1 MADQIVFLP
10 DAGGRAG
17 FWKPVAEAIGL
28 PLKQVFLGWPGFGD
42 TPPDPSVSKLTDLVD
57 FVFKKVQQPMHIV
70 AQSMGG
76 VVALLMA
83 LEQPDLIEKLVLAGT
98 SGGMDI
104 TPFNA
109 EDWRLDFTKEMPE
122 ATPSWFVDDRTDIS
136 SSLGSIQAPTL
147 LMRGEDDAISPPAA
161 MEYLS
166 RMIPD
171 TQLCVISKAGHLMPR
186 EQPAEAA
193 AAIRAFL
200 V

>member
-1 MADQIVFLP
+1 LADQIIFLP
-10 DAGGRAG
+10 GAGGMAD
-17 FWKPVAEAIGL
+17 FWEPVAELLDI
-28 PLKQVFLGWPGFGD
+28 PLKQVFIGWPGFGD
-42 TPPDPSVSKLTDLVD
+42 APHDPSVSKLTDLVD
-57 FVFKKVQQPMHIV
+57 FVFKQVQQPMHII

-98 SGGMDI
+98 SGGMDM
-104 TPFNA
+104 TQFNA
-109 EDWRLDFTKEMPE
+109 EDWRPDFTKEMPE

-147 LMRGEDDAISPPAA
+147 LMRGGDDAISPPGA

-171 TQLCVISKAGHLMPR
+171 TQLCVIPQAGHLMPR
-186 EQPAEAA
+186 EQPAEVAA
-193 AAIRAFL
+193 TIRAFL